1 MRKTEIGKV
10 LALQSFFLATRWFR
24 FRTLLL
30 SRKKFL
36 IERDFGWTTRH
47 NIEYNKCAIRITN
60 CRVHDAIQRQLG
72 YICMGSFF
80 NEW

>member
-24 FRTLLL
+24 FRALLL

-47 NIEYNKCAIRITN
+47 GHNIEYNKCAIRITK

-72 YICMGSFF
+72 KIF
-80 NEW
+80 NE